1 MVKNFLFVCLFVF
14 LFSFFFWNDQLWI
27 DLFESALDKKKKKKF
42 TFDFV
47 AIFIENYFL
56 EHNVCAF

>member
-1 MVKNFLFVCLFVF
+1 MVKNFSFVCLF
-14 LFSFFFWNDQLWI
+14 FFFFFLEWFM
-27 DLFESALDKKKKKKF
+27 DLFESALDKKNF